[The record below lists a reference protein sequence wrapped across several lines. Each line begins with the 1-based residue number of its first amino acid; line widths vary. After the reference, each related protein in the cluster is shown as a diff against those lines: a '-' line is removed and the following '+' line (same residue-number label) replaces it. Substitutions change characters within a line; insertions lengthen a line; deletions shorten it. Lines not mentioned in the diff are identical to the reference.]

1 MKSSEHS
8 IYTNHVGIVFY
19 GNQSTRNTNH
29 VKYRIMKK
37 IVAVGVVTGVVM
49 YTFFRSLSK
58 RVSEKLE
65 TGSPEVQPLIH

>member
-1 MKSSEHS
+1 
-8 IYTNHVGIVFY
+8 
-19 GNQSTRNTNH
+19 
-29 VKYRIMKK
+29 MKK

-65 TGSPEVQPLIH
+65 SGNSEIQPVVH